1 MKRFFI
7 AVLAISIAALAVTGC
22 AKKQVQTS
30 PVPPSTTTSPNTTPT
45 PPPTTAPA
53 PAPSTGGQPATIGD
67 LRIAYFAYDSYTLD
81 DAARAV
87 LDQNA
92 RLLRD
97 HSDWRVNVEGH
108 CDERGTPEYN
118 QALGQKRA
126 EAVTQ
131 YLTDAGIAA
140 ARLHAVS
147 YGSERP
153 TDEGHDEAA
162 WAKNRRVEFSKL

>member
-1 MKRFFI
+1 
-7 AVLAISIAALAVTGC
+7 VTGC
-22 AKKQVQTS
+22 AKKQVQTT
-30 PVPPSTTTSPNTTPT
+30 PVPPSTTTPPSTTPT
-45 PPPTTAPA
+45 PPTTTP
-53 PAPSTGGQPATIGD
+53 PSTTPSPGQPASIGD

-97 HSDWRVNVEGH
+97 HSDWRVNVEGN

-140 ARLHAVS
+140 ARMHAVS

-153 TDEGHDEAA
+153 ADEGHDEAA